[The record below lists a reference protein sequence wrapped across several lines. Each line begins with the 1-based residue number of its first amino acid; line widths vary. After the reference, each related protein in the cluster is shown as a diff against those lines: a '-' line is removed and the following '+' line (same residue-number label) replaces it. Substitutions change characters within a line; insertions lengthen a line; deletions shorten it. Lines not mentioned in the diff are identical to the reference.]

1 MSKNF
6 SIFVLVLYLSAL
18 LQVSILAIPTGILL
32 IMVWYLANDSKHLII
47 LSLLFSLFLS
57 SVSNINVS
65 YILLATALSLA
76 IFIAGRNYL
85 PHRFTVT
92 IGLAIF
98 GAMAWEAALFV
109 LVGLKI

>member
-57 SVSNINVS
+57 SVSNVSVS
-65 YILLATALSLA
+65 YILLATTLSLA
-76 IFIAGRNYL
+76 IFVAGRDYL

-92 IGLAIF
+92 TGLAVF
-98 GAMAWEAALFV
+98 GVMAWEAALFI